1 MSNYSIQLLTMDT
14 YDILLFMLGQIR
26 PLGARTPRVP
36 SWTAESL
43 VPQPSPAR

>member
-1 MSNYSIQLLTMDT
+1 
-14 YDILLFMLGQIR
+14 MLGQLR

-43 VPQPSPAR
+43 VPQPSPHGEKTSILQMWRPPVM